1 MIRVLK
7 FKSKYGQNPSRS
19 RHCINALR
27 LSQKAAWVFYRNLRA
42 MDKVRA
48 VPAKGNVN
56 ICSAAGKV
64 RPVTFGTSASAI
76 SQELFL

>member
-1 MIRVLK
+1 MIRVPK
-7 FKSKYGQNPSRS
+7 FKSKHGQNPSRS

-48 VPAKGNVN
+48 VPAMN
-56 ICSAAGKV
+56 ICPAAGKV